1 MGSMGVCLPILMMI
15 GYKKGVIMGSKLS
28 DVISKVQK
36 LLNVA
41 ASSDKPGEVEAAQS
55 LAQELITKY
64 QIEEAQ
70 LNGHLGEG
78 DIIRKRVDMPKPYTI
93 DKSVLLNAIA
103 KYNFCKVLRG
113 EGYCYIYG
121 YKSDVKLCIAL
132 YDLLSVDM
140 VSQMTFK
147 LNKLKEQ
154 SVEKFNSKPW
164 VKSFFGGY
172 AISISLRI
180 KDSKSRVIKE
190 VEYETGTSLEL
201 VVTDKQYAIEEYFQ
215 KLDRKKSADRSL
227 SSPSGYQAGVESGR
241 DANLNQS
248 SIER

>member
-1 MGSMGVCLPILMMI
+1 
-15 GYKKGVIMGSKLS
+15 
-28 DVISKVQK
+28 
-36 LLNVA
+36 
-41 ASSDKPGEVEAAQS
+41 
-55 LAQELITKY
+55 
-64 QIEEAQ
+64 
-70 LNGHLGEG
+70 
-78 DIIRKRVDMPKPYTI
+78 
-93 DKSVLLNAIA
+93 
-103 KYNFCKVLRG
+103 
-113 EGYCYIYG
+113 
-121 YKSDVKLCIAL
+121 
-132 YDLLSVDM
+132 
-140 VSQMTFK
+140 MTFK

-164 VKSFFGGY
+164 IKSFFGGY

-201 VVTDKQYAIEEYFQ
+201 VVTDKQYVIEEYFQ

-241 DANLNQS
+241 NANLNQS